1 MASLISSMAKEIF
14 QTLKGSGRTLSLFDE
29 HGNKVFEPESALSF
43 FAEPDKLM
51 VSINSDGSNS
61 ALNMYISDSTDV
73 DTMKKMIDTMRNT
86 ATRFNYLFNI
96 RKYGKDLNPK
106 DFAFKATPMME
117 SMWGSAK
124 TSYQTIGSAKLIVRH
139 SSRISEEVRGARSR
153 RIHSIFV
160 ETANGERF
168 RCPMN
173 SLHGARAF
181 AKHLDAGGSPTD
193 EFSTYI
199 FAECDMQGTIN
210 RVRRHIR
217 SIKEASEEVTSLAE
231 ALQGIVGASKN
242 RISRSKGNRFYT
254 GIVEQITNAPNHVGP
269 LASEIAEQ
277 VAHLQDLL
285 GIDETNS
292 LFPILESVAKTLLET
307 KQMDPIN
314 FEEET
319 LLQTYMFEDE
329 QRTADLIESLVGEF
343 GFEEGVHFERFE
355 ANGVAMLSEE
365 AFDGATMYL
374 QGFDGFTLQETAQDK
389 FTQYATQWLGTR
401 FKKAGMDAR
410 EIEQA
415 DLGKQAT
422 ELATGLKQI
431 VAGAL
436 SVKVKP
442 GATPRFAN
450 QAAAIAYKL
459 DKLLAPGS
467 GLGNDALWNFVSTI
481 SDKIGHGDALDANER
496 FFAQRLADIVDKAS
510 VAEEA
515 ILPEM
520 NELEEWI
527 GQFDEARFSIDNNP
541 YDLDAEERYV
551 AKHGSSMPSQEQFE
565 RTVSKFKFAD
575 FIADRGSD
583 LEGYES
589 GQYKELPVEDRT
601 YSRNYITD
609 MVAGYLAHIL
619 DIDVHDLSQYEYQID
634 DLVDDV
640 VPALEQL
647 GFVISLHEDFDL
659 TVFESDL
666 DEAEGGMNP
675 AIKELVVKAL
685 SEIDSGDF
693 YGIVSGDDAD
703 DDLYQLL
710 HALKAHIA
718 NDLDLTDYAEEIKQ
732 MAYTAWTQD
741 WNKNEA
747 IEEAGNY
754 PDDYND
760 ARNPH
765 SASGPGDEIDGEVVD
780 AIHDVV
786 ANPPEGS
793 DLAKVTA
800 EWFDGESDEDL
811 FNDLVSDV
819 LHFAAREVDRS
830 HDDEVGTYY
839 IKDYEAEFTKL
850 AYSLLKKKFSTVT
863 ESDIDEDRNAV
874 RDSARLS
881 TNQLLRTVPSFVKR
895 EQNPTVD
902 SVFAAMEEFYMDSRT
917 MGPLL
922 YTFADKVKD
931 AIAKA
936 IGVTTESDEA
946 IAGADQGDDFI
957 QDITYKS
964 DGNDEAEHIAR
975 LRKLA
980 GI

>member
-14 QTLKGSGRTLSLFDE
+14 QILKGTGRTLSLFDE

-51 VSINSDGSNS
+51 VSIDANGADS
-61 ALNMYISDSTDV
+61 ALNMYISDSADV
-73 DTMKKMIDTMRNT
+73 DQMKKMIDNMRNT

-96 RKYGKDLNPK
+96 RKYGRDLTPK
-106 DFAFKATPMME
+106 DFAFKALPMME

-139 SSRISEEVRGARSR
+139 SSRISEEIRGARSR

-181 AKHLDAGGSPTD
+181 AKHLDAGGTPTD
-193 EFSTYI
+193 DFSTYI
-199 FAECDMQGTIN
+199 FAECDMQGTMN

-217 SIKEASEEVTSLAE
+217 KIKEASEEVTSLAE
-231 ALQGIVGASKN
+231 TLQRVVEDSKK

-277 VAHLQDLL
+277 VEHLQGLL
-285 GIDETNS
+285 GIDETSS

-319 LLQTYMFEDE
+319 LLQTYVFENEDAI
-329 QRTADLIESLVGEF
+329 ADLIESLVGEF

-365 AFDGATMYL
+365 ALDGATMYL
-374 QGFDGFTLQETAQDK
+374 QGFDGFTLQETPQDK
-389 FTQYATQWLGTR
+389 FLAYATQWLSTR

-415 DLGKQAT
+415 DLQKQAT
-422 ELATGLKQI
+422 ELATGLKQV

-436 SVKVKP
+436 SVKVKA
-442 GATPRFAN
+442 GDSPRFAN
-450 QAAAIAYKL
+450 PAAAIAYKL

-481 SDKIGHGDALDANER
+481 SDKIGHGDSLDANER
-496 FFAQRLADIVDKAS
+496 FFAQKLADVVDKAS
-510 VAEEA
+510 VAEDA

-541 YDLDAEERYV
+541 YDMDAEEVYA
-551 AKHGSSMPSQEQFE
+551 AKHGTYMPSQEQFE
-565 RTVSKFKFAD
+565 RTVAKFKFAD

-609 MVAGYLAHIL
+609 MVEGYLAHIL

-647 GFVISLHEDFDL
+647 GFVITLHEEFDL

-710 HALKAHIA
+710 HALKARIA

-732 MAYTAWTQD
+732 MAYSAWTQD
-741 WNKNEA
+741 WNKNESL
-747 IEEAGNY
+747 EEAGNY

-765 SASGPGDEIDGEVVD
+765 SAAGPSDALDGEVVD

-786 ANPPEGS
+786 GNPPKDS
-793 DLAKVTA
+793 TLAKVTA
-800 EWFDGESDEDL
+800 EWFDGEADDDL
-811 FNDLVSDV
+811 FADLVGDV
-819 LHFAAREVDRS
+819 LYYAGNEVDRS
-830 HDDEVGTYY
+830 YDNEEGTNY
-839 IKDYEAEFTKL
+839 IKDYEEEFKKL
-850 AYSLLKKKFSTVT
+850 ALGLLQKKYAKV
-863 ESDIDEDRNAV
+863 EEGRSDIQ
-874 RDSARLS
+874 DSARISLL
-881 TNQLLRTVPSFVKR
+881 QLKDTVPSFVQKASDDAS
-895 EQNPTVD
+895 VD
-902 SVFAAMEEFYMDSRT
+902 DIFAAMEEFYMDSRT

-922 YTFADKVKD
+922 YTNERQIKSE
-931 AIAKA
+931 IAKNL
-936 IGVTTESDEA
+936 GVTTESEEA
-946 IAGADQGDDFI
+946 IAGADQGDDFVS
-957 QDITYKS
+957 DITYKG
-964 DGNDEAEHIAR
+964 DTDEAEHIAR

>member
-1 MASLISSMAKEIF
+1 MASLIGSMAKEIF
-14 QTLKGSGRTLSLFDE
+14 QILKGTGRTLSLFDE

-51 VSINSDGSNS
+51 VSIDANGADS
-61 ALNMYISDSTDV
+61 ALNMYISDSADV
-73 DTMKKMIDTMRNT
+73 DQMKKMIDNMRNT

-96 RKYGKDLNPK
+96 RKYGRDLTPK
-106 DFAFKATPMME
+106 DFAFKALPMME

-139 SSRISEEVRGARSR
+139 SSRISEEIRGARSR

-181 AKHLDAGGSPTD
+181 AKHLDAGGTPTD
-193 EFSTYI
+193 DFSTYI
-199 FAECDMQGTIN
+199 FAECDMQGTMN

-217 SIKEASEEVTSLAE
+217 KIKEASEEVTSLAE
-231 ALQGIVGASKN
+231 TLQRVVEDSKK

-277 VAHLQDLL
+277 VEHLQGLL
-285 GIDETNS
+285 GIDETSS

-319 LLQTYMFEDE
+319 LLQTYVFENEDAI
-329 QRTADLIESLVGEF
+329 ADLIESLVGEF

-365 AFDGATMYL
+365 ALDGATMYL
-374 QGFDGFTLQETAQDK
+374 QGFDGFTLQETPQDK
-389 FTQYATQWLGTR
+389 FLAYATQWLSTR

-415 DLGKQAT
+415 DLQKQAT
-422 ELATGLKQI
+422 ELATGLKQV

-436 SVKVKP
+436 SVKVKA
-442 GATPRFAN
+442 GDSPRFAN
-450 QAAAIAYKL
+450 PAAAIAYKL

-481 SDKIGHGDALDANER
+481 SDKIGHGDSLDANER
-496 FFAQRLADIVDKAS
+496 FFAQKLADVVDKAS
-510 VAEEA
+510 VAEDA

-551 AKHGSSMPSQEQFE
+551 AKHGSTMPSQEQFE
-565 RTVSKFKFAD
+565 RTVAKFKFAD

-589 GQYKELPVEDRT
+589 GEYKELPVEDRT

-710 HALKAHIA
+710 HALKARIA

-732 MAYTAWTQD
+732 MAYSAWTQD
-741 WNKNEA
+741 WNKNESL
-747 IEEAGNY
+747 EEAGNY
-754 PDDYND
+754 PDDYNNS
-760 ARNPH
+760 RNPH
-765 SASGPGDEIDGEVVD
+765 SAAGPSDALDGEVVD

-786 ANPPEGS
+786 GNPPKDS
-793 DLAKVTA
+793 TLAKVTA
-800 EWFDGESDEDL
+800 EWFDGEADEDL
-811 FNDLVSDV
+811 FADLVGDV
-819 LHFAAREVDRS
+819 LYYAGNEVDRS
-830 HDDEVGTYY
+830 YDNEEGTNY
-839 IKDYEAEFTKL
+839 IKDYEEEFKKL
-850 AYSLLKKKFSTVT
+850 ALGLLQKKYAKV
-863 ESDIDEDRNAV
+863 EEGRSDI
-874 RDSARLS
+874 RDSARISLL
-881 TNQLLRTVPSFVKR
+881 QLKDTVPSFVQKAGDDAS
-895 EQNPTVD
+895 VD
-902 SVFAAMEEFYMDSRT
+902 DIFAAMEEFYMDSRT

-922 YTFADKVKD
+922 YTNERQIKSE
-931 AIAKA
+931 IAKNL
-936 IGVTTESDEA
+936 GVTTESEEA
-946 IAGADQGDDFI
+946 IAGADQGDDFVS
-957 QDITYKS
+957 DITYKG
-964 DGNDEAEHIAR
+964 DTDEAEHIAR